1 MKIKTVKQLVDDA
14 MKVVKTIK
22 PEEVKKLLEDN
33 QNNLLIDIR
42 DIRELWKS
50 GTVDGAKHIPRGM
63 LEFWLDPESPYYK
76 PELKPELT
84 KILFC
89 ASNWRSALAS
99 KSLMDMG
106 FDNVV
111 HVEGG
116 YQSMI
121 DFGFKKKK
129 SSLSNLHAY
138 LA

>member
-22 PEEVKKLLEDN
+22 PEEVKKLLEEN
-33 QNNLLIDIR
+33 QDNLLIDIR

-50 GTVDGAKHIPRGM
+50 GTIDGAKHIPRGM

-84 KILFC
+84 KMLFC

-106 FDNVV
+106 FDNVL

-116 YQSMI
+116 YKSMF
-121 DFGFKKKK
+121 DFGFKKKEVLPK
-129 SSLSNLHAY
+129 
-138 LA
+138 

>member
-84 KILFC
+84 KMLFC

-121 DFGFKKKK
+121 DFGFKKKEVQPK
-129 SSLSNLHAY
+129 
-138 LA
+138 

>member
-22 PEEVKKLLEDN
+22 PKEVKKLLEDN
-33 QNNLLIDIR
+33 QDNLLIDIR

-121 DFGFKKKK
+121 DFGFKKKEVQLK
-129 SSLSNLHAY
+129 
-138 LA
+138 

>member
-1 MKIKTVKQLVDDA
+1 MKIKSVKQLVDDA

-22 PEEVKKLLEDN
+22 PKEVKKLLEDN
-33 QNNLLIDIR
+33 QDNLLIDIR

-121 DFGFKKKK
+121 DFGFKKKEVQPK
-129 SSLSNLHAY
+129 
-138 LA
+138 

>member
-22 PEEVKKLLEDN
+22 PEEVKKLLEEN
-33 QNNLLIDIR
+33 QDNLLIDIR

-50 GTVDGAKHIPRGM
+50 GTIDGAKHIPRGM

-84 KILFC
+84 KMLFC

-106 FDNVV
+106 FDNVL

-121 DFGFKKKK
+121 DFGFKKK
-129 SSLSNLHAY
+129 SPA
-138 LA
+138 

>member
-22 PEEVKKLLEDN
+22 PEEVKKLLEEN
-33 QNNLLIDIR
+33 QDNLLIDIR

-50 GTVDGAKHIPRGM
+50 GTIDGAKHIPRGM

-121 DFGFKKKK
+121 DFGFKKREVQPK
-129 SSLSNLHAY
+129 
-138 LA
+138 

>member
-22 PEEVKKLLEDN
+22 PKEVKKLLEDN

-50 GTVDGAKHIPRGM
+50 GTIDGAKHIPRGM

-84 KILFC
+84 KMLFC

-106 FDNVV
+106 FDNVL

-121 DFGFKKKK
+121 DFGFKKKEVLPK
-129 SSLSNLHAY
+129 
-138 LA
+138 

>member
-22 PEEVKKLLEDN
+22 PEEVKKLLEEN
-33 QNNLLIDIR
+33 QDNLLIDIR

-50 GTVDGAKHIPRGM
+50 GTIDGSKHIPRGM

-84 KILFC
+84 KMLFC

-106 FDNVV
+106 FDNVL

-121 DFGFKKKK
+121 DFGFKKKEVLPK
-129 SSLSNLHAY
+129 
-138 LA
+138 